1 MNFTAGFHLLVP
13 IARNGALSYLS
24 LIHQFAERSGLF
36 YENRRKELGSHRVQ
50 IKHRGGDTAKTR
62 LWERIAKKFQSCGV
76 VFYLLH
82 SSA

>member
-24 LIHQFAERSGLF
+24 LIHQFAERSELF

-62 LWERIAKKFQSCGV
+62 LWERIAKKISIMRNF
-76 VFYLLH
+76 F
-82 SSA
+82 